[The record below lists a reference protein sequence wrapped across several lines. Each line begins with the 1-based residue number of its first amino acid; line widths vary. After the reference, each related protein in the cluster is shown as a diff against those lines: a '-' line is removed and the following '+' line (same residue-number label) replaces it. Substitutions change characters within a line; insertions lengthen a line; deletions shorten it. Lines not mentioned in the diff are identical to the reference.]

1 MDTTNGNLALAG
13 SLALAGGVTLPAYGV
28 ISSPGRMHI
37 SGNELLYLLNTSG
50 VIVGKE
56 WGGTGDL
63 TVEGRIGVNGKAPS
77 SGLPTGWGGGV
88 HTWDV
93 YAEGSIGCGPAGV
106 DGGAVPAG
114 MDNTGAVW
122 GRSKHFVIDHPLDP
136 EHRQLL
142 HACIEGPE
150 SGVYYRGEGRLV
162 DGKSRVALPDYFEPL
177 ARAEG
182 RTVLLT
188 AICEADEPISVL
200 AASTVVD
207 GGFDVCA
214 ADDRNPSQRFCW
226 EVKAVRA
233 DVAALEVERAK
244 AAIEDVVPAGV

>member
-1 MDTTNGNLALAG
+1 M
-13 SLALAGGVTLPAYGV
+13 Y
-28 ISSPGRMHI
+28 I
-37 SGNELLYLLNTSG
+37 SGSELLYLLNASG
-50 VIVGKE
+50 VVVGRE
-56 WGGTGDL
+56 GGGTGDL

-93 YAEGSIGCGPAGV
+93 FAEGSIGCGPSGV

-114 MDNTGAVW
+114 MDNSGHVW
-122 GRSKHFVIDHPLDP
+122 GKTKQFVIDHPLDP

-150 SGVYYRGEGRLV
+150 TGVYYRGEGQLA
-162 DGKSRVALPDYFEPL
+162 DGKSRVVMPDYFEPL
-177 ARAEG
+177 ARAAG

-200 AASTVVD
+200 AASPVLD
-207 GGFDVCA
+207 GGFDVRA

-233 DVAALEVERAK
+233 DVAALEVERVK
-244 AAIEDVVPAGV
+244 AAIQDGVPAGV